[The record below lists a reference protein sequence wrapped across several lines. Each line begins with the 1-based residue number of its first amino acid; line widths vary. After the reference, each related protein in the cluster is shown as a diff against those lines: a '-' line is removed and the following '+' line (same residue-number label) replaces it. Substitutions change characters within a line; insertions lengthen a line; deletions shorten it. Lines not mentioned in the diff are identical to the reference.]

1 MHTFKTEPD
10 DKYLTKREFYLLS
23 WTWGLLM
30 NIIGILVIFFIEIY
44 NLIRYKNIIRFKKC
58 GWCYYLAVGDNY
70 WGGLELGM
78 FFLTDKSEHIST
90 KWHEHGHAIQNCYL
104 GLLMPL
110 LVSIPSAIRYWY
122 REFKFYRR
130 GLTPPTLYSDIWF
143 EGEATKLGKKYKA
156 KYF

>member
-1 MHTFKTEPD
+1 MRIFKTELD
-10 DKYLTKREFYLLS
+10 DKYLTKRDFYILS

-30 NIIGILVIFFIEIY
+30 NIIGIIVIFFIEIY
-44 NLIRYKNIIRFKKC
+44 NLVRYKNVLRLKKC
-58 GWCYYLAVGDNY
+58 GWCYYIAAGDKY

-122 REFKFYRR
+122 RRY
-130 GLTPPTLYSDIWF
+130 LTSKGQILSTKYEDIWF

>member
-1 MHTFKTEPD
+1 MYTFKTEPD
-10 DKYLTKREFYLLS
+10 NKYLTKKEFYTLS
-23 WTWGLLM
+23 WTWGLLL
-30 NIIGILVIFFIEIY
+30 NVIGLLVISTIIIY
-44 NLIRYKNIIRFKKC
+44 GKLKHNRTYELKKC
-58 GWCYYLAVGDNY
+58 GWCYYLAVGDTY

-104 GLLMPL
+104 GLFMPL

-122 REFKFYRR
+122 RNY
-130 GLTPPTLYSDIWF
+130 LTSKGQTLTTKYDDIWF

-156 KYF
+156 KYFN